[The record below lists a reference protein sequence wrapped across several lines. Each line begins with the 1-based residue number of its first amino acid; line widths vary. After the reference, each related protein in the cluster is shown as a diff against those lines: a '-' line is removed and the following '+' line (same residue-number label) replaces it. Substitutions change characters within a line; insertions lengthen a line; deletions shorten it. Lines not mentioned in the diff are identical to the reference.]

1 MSKLFRDDNGQ
12 LTTFGTLGTTQ
23 IMTVSATSVQSTAVA
38 TGVTMLRLANS
49 SGVHLHFAIGSNPT
63 ASITTSPM
71 LPTNAV
77 EYVACAS
84 GDKVAVIRSGVTGTD
99 ISITQIS

>member
-12 LTTFGTLGTTQ
+12 LTTFGALGTTQ
-23 IMTVSATSVQSTAVA
+23 VMTVSATSVQSTAVA

-49 SGVHLHFAIGSNPT
+49 GGAHCHFAIGSNPT
-63 ASITTSPM
+63 ASITTSAM
-71 LPTNAV
+71 LPTNCI

-84 GDKVAVIRSGVTGTD
+84 GDKVAVIRNATATD
-99 ISITQIS
+99 VSITQIS

>member
-1 MSKLFRDDNGQ
+1 MSNLFRDDNGQ
-12 LTTFGTLGTTQ
+12 LTTFGALGTTQ
-23 IMTVSATSVQSTAVA
+23 VMTVTGSSVQSTAVGA
-38 TGVTMLRLANS
+38 GVTILRLANT
-49 SGVHLHFAIGSNPT
+49 GGAHCHFQIGSNPT

-71 LPTNAV
+71 LPTNCI

-84 GDKVAVIRSGVTGTD
+84 GDKVAVIRNATATD

>member
-12 LTTFGTLGTTQ
+12 LTTFGMLGTTQ
-23 IMTVSATSVQSTAVA
+23 IMTVTTSSVQSTAVGA
-38 TGVTMLRLANS
+38 GVTMLRLANS

-71 LPTNAV
+71 LPANAV

-84 GDKVAVIRSGVTGTD
+84 GDKVAVIRGGTATD
-99 ISITQIS
+99 VSITQIS

>member
-12 LTTFGTLGTTQ
+12 LTTFGSLGTTQ
-23 IMTVSATSVQSTAVA
+23 VMTVTTSSVQSTAVA
-38 TGVTMLRLANS
+38 TGVTMLRLVNG
-49 SGVHLHFAIGSNPT
+49 SGVHCHFQIGSNPT

-71 LPTNAV
+71 LPINCI

-84 GDKVAVIRSGVTGTD
+84 GDKVAVIRSGVTATD
-99 ISITQIS
+99 VSITQIS

>member
-12 LTTFGTLGTTQ
+12 LTTFGMLGTTQ
-23 IMTVSATSVQSTAVA
+23 IMTVTTSSVQSTAVA

-71 LPTNAV
+71 LPTNTI
-77 EYVACAS
+77 EYVACS
-84 GDKVAVIRSGVTGTD
+84 PGDKVAVIRNATATD
-99 ISITQIS
+99 MSITQIS

>member
-23 IMTVSATSVQSTAVA
+23 IMTVTTSSVQSTAVGA
-38 TGVTMLRLANS
+38 GVTMLRLANS
-49 SGVHLHFAIGSNPT
+49 SGVHLHFAIGASPT

-71 LPTNAV
+71 LPANAV

-84 GDKVAVIRSGVTGTD
+84 GDKVAVIRSGITATD

>member
-12 LTTFGTLGTTQ
+12 LTTFGMLGTTQ
-23 IMTVSATSVQSTAVA
+23 IMTVTTSSVQSTAVA
-38 TGVTMLRLANS
+38 AGVTMLRLANS
-49 SGVHLHFAIGSNPT
+49 SGVHLHFAIGASPT

-71 LPTNAV
+71 LPGNAV

-84 GDKVAVIRSGVTGTD
+84 GDKVAVIRSGITATD